1 MSDFDSVFNTPDSA
15 DKGGAGVSLKRKATE
30 QGERESLRVYETM
43 PAQLLNGYGMAAF
56 WTMNPEK
63 VWEEFNK
70 PLKTGAKYMTELC
83 SAEPERRGVGINR
96 FLQVLVEYLKYQKSE
111 NMRKQNEIILKDDIY
126 AQLYKEI
133 ETIYES
139 ATYCLAGKKAYTKSG
154 GHSLRSS
161 VSFEQ
166 PEAKKKLA
174 ELKTHAERLYRW
186 MILPKS
192 RLRMIMGWQ
201 AGGGLPYVSG
211 THLFGMRCF
220 VSYGNACHNHTE
232 KTVCLE
238 EFQDAVCKR
247 HEMELQGHTYLNSE
261 ENPFM

>member
-1 MSDFDSVFNTPDSA
+1 MSEFDDVFNTKDSA
-15 DKGGAGVSLKRKATE
+15 DKGDKGGAGVSLKRKATE

-96 FLQVLVEYLKYQKSE
+96 YLQVLVEYLKYQKSE

-154 GHSLRSS
+154 GQGLRSS

-166 PEAKKKLA
+166 PEAKKKLD
-174 ELKTHAERLYRW
+174 ELKTHAEKY
-186 MILPKS
+186 I
-192 RLRMIMGWQ
+192 
-201 AGGGLPYVSG
+201 GG
-211 THLFGMRCF
+211 
-220 VSYGNACHNHTE
+220 
-232 KTVCLE
+232 
-238 EFQDAVCKR
+238 
-247 HEMELQGHTYLNSE
+247 
-261 ENPFM
+261 